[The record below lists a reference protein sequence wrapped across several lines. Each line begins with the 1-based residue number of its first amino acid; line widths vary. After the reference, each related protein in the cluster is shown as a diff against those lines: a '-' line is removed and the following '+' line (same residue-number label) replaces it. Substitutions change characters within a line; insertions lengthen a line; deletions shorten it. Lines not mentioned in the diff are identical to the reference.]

1 MSAAGASAGLVRR
14 NNGRNHYYF
23 LDGVR
28 APGVTTILRQ
38 LPKDAL
44 IEWAG
49 RTTAEYAID
58 YWDELAALTPSKRL
72 NRLNRARYEDRD
84 AGANRGTQVHR
95 LAEALVSGEEV
106 AVPEELAGHVASYV
120 AFLDTWE
127 PEAVLVEAVLGSRQ
141 SSTRPAY
148 CGTLDLVADM
158 AGQRWLLDVKTA
170 RSGIFG
176 ETALQLTAYARA
188 EVYLDNEGNEAK
200 MAELGIERLGAIH
213 VRADG
218 YDLHGLKYD
227 EETWAVFRHLA
238 WLARHTEEMRDW
250 VEPSLEAPAAV
261 AS

>member
-14 NNGRNHYYF
+14 NHGRNHSYL
-23 LDGVR
+23 LDGAKV
-28 APGVTTILRQ
+28 PGVTTILRQ

-44 IEWAG
+44 VEWAG
-49 RTTAEYAID
+49 RTTAEYAVD
-58 YWDELAALTPSKRL
+58 YWAELAELTPSKRL
-72 NRLNRARYEDRD
+72 NRLNRARFEDRD
-84 AGANRGTQVHR
+84 AGARRGTEVHR
-95 LAEALVSGEEV
+95 LAEALVAHEEV
-106 AVPEELAGHVASYV
+106 AVPDELAGHVAAYV

-127 PEAVLVEAVLGSRQ
+127 PEAVLVEGILANRTVG
-141 SSTRPAY
+141 Y

-158 AGQRWLLDVKTA
+158 AGARWLLDLKTS

-188 EVYLDNEGNEAK
+188 EVYLDAEGNEAK

-218 YDLHGLKYD
+218 YDLRELRFD
-227 EETWAVFRHLA
+227 EEMWAVFRHLA

-250 VEPSLEAPAAV
+250 VGPSLEAPAAV